1 MYADVVA
8 AFADRTVRVLLTTG
22 NGLDPATLAPLPV
35 NVRAERWWPQAEVM
49 HHCSAVVGH
58 GGFGTT
64 MAALAAGVPQV
75 IVPLFAFDQ
84 RVNAEHVAAVGAGLQ
99 VDGGPEGMIAVPDAA
114 IRLITE
120 SSYREAAGS
129 VANAM
134 AALPPI
140 ADSVTLLERGDHPTS

>member
-1 MYADVVA
+1 MALRDDIQALSPIHY
-8 AFADRTVRVLLTTG
+8 
-22 NGLDPATLAPLPV
+22 
-35 NVRAERWWPQAEVM
+35 WPMDE
-49 HHCSAVVGH
+49 SA
-58 GGFGTT
+58 GTT

-99 VDGGPEGMIAVPDAA
+99 VDGGPGGMLAVPDAA

-120 SSYREAAGS
+120 SSYREAAGG

-134 AALPPI
+134 AGLPPI
-140 ADSVTLLERGDHPTS
+140 GDSVTLLERRIT